1 MASIAISASIHSA
14 CCCSSSHHATK
25 KHQPPSAHARP
36 KTHSLASKQATHVT
50 TVTVDGSQK
59 GSSPAAAMAEQ
70 PASHFVVPKVDDDT
84 GKDAEGHGSEANAE
98 SGRLKFVDERW
109 KKGTWDLN
117 MFVDDGK
124 MDWDG
129 LITAEA
135 KRRKHLELF
144 PEATRNEEPVVFRS
158 SIIPWWAWLKR
169 SYLPEAELLNGR
181 AAMIGFFTAYAV
193 DGLTGMGLVGQT
205 GNWVCKTALLVTIV
219 GVILLRRSGDLV
231 KLRKLADE
239 ATFYDKQ
246 WRASW
251 EQEEEKI

>member
-1 MASIAISASIHSA
+1 MASIATISASIHSA
-14 CCCSSSHHATK
+14 CCYSSHHAK
-25 KHQPPSAHARP
+25 MKQQPPAAHARP
-36 KTHSLASKQATHVT
+36 KTRSLASKQVTHVT
-50 TVTVDGSQK
+50 TVTVDGPQK
-59 GSSPAAAMAEQ
+59 GSSPAAMAEQ
-70 PASHFVVPKVDDDT
+70 PASHFVVPKVDDNT
-84 GKDAEGHGSEANAE
+84 GKDAEENGSETKPE
-98 SGRLKFVDERW
+98 SGGMKFVDERW

-117 MFVDDGK
+117 MFVQDGR
-124 MDWDG
+124 MDWDR

-205 GNWVCKTALLVTIV
+205 GNWVCKTGLLVTIV
-219 GVILLRRSGDLV
+219 GVILLRRSGDLE

>member
-1 MASIAISASIHSA
+1 MASIAISASIQSA
-14 CCCSSSHHATK
+14 CCCCSSYHATK
-25 KHQPPSAHARP
+25 KQQPPAAHARP
-36 KTHSLASKQATHVT
+36 KTRSLASKQVTHVT
-50 TVTVDGSQK
+50 TVTVDGQK
-59 GSSPAAAMAEQ
+59 GSSPAAMAAQ
-70 PASHFVVPKVDDDT
+70 PASHIVVPKVDNDDT
-84 GKDAEGHGSEANAE
+84 GKDAEEHGSEAKAE
-98 SGRLKFVDERW
+98 SGGMKFVDERW

-117 MFVDDGK
+117 MFVADGK
-124 MDWDG
+124 MDWDC

-205 GNWVCKTALLVTIV
+205 GNWVCKTGLLVTIV
-219 GVILLRRSGDLV
+219 GVILLRRSGDLE